1 LENFTFNSN
10 NELLK
15 NNDNINGNKFQNK
28 NLENKKLKVKSR
40 QKNNY
45 DINSTIEIPLK
56 KDKKIFKSNVVND
69 VKTIKNENGEILNKN
84 KTNTNTKIVIFIA

>member
-1 LENFTFNSN
+1 MENFTFNSN